1 MIYILFG
8 QCKSSNLY
16 FQTHLHNTFRKQLSF
31 NLICIKKG
39 ILINSFYK
47 VEKCCCPLR
56 PRRQERHGHGYQV
69 GFTQQL
75 LYLFSFLQLFLQLSP
90 LTARATITN
99 LLYLCWLTSSNST
112 PPHPIRIHTRS
123 RHVLRSFTDRLTGP
137 DHKEQ
142 SSLAGSPHMQPHCA
156 CSGKA
161 VNKWVSWGL
170 RPHFPHSGGQ
180 QLSKQQDWYWKTRWG
195 PVPFFCK

>member
-1 MIYILFG
+1 MSVCLVNTPQVSVLSTFLFLKKSLFIQVIQKFYSLYVECFLKGLFSMIYILFG

-39 ILINSFYK
+39 ILITSFYK

-75 LYLFSFLQLFLQLSP
+75 LYLFSFLQLFLQQLP
-90 LTARATITN
+90 L
-99 LLYLCWLTSSNST
+99 
-112 PPHPIRIHTRS
+112 
-123 RHVLRSFTDRLTGP
+123 
-137 DHKEQ
+137 
-142 SSLAGSPHMQPHCA
+142 
-156 CSGKA
+156 
-161 VNKWVSWGL
+161 
-170 RPHFPHSGGQ
+170 Q
-180 QLSKQQDWYWKTRWG
+180 QLLLLQLAST
-195 PVPFFCK
+195 

>member
-16 FQTHLHNTFRKQLSF
+16 LQTHLHNTFRKQLSF

-39 ILINSFYK
+39 ILITSFYK

-75 LYLFSFLQLFLQLSP
+75 LYLFSFLQLFL
-90 LTARATITN
+90 
-99 LLYLCWLTSSNST
+99 
-112 PPHPIRIHTRS
+112 
-123 RHVLRSFTDRLTGP
+123 
-137 DHKEQ
+137 
-142 SSLAGSPHMQPHCA
+142 
-156 CSGKA
+156 
-161 VNKWVSWGL
+161 
-170 RPHFPHSGGQ
+170 
-180 QLSKQQDWYWKTRWG
+180 
-195 PVPFFCK
+195 